1 MLIASFNLLSSSWS
15 NITFLHPPPSLWHN
29 SYTETA
35 FKFPHGNSLFVS
47 QLSDQLFLQSSVFW
61 FLGLTSL
68 LWWSFCSGS
77 SLSSLG
83 KGKKQIWEL
92 ADVKIVFTLI
102 LENLFAYRMTEIIFP
117 QMVEEIAHVTSK
129 FPVLLLNVVVFQTC
143 VWHYSQAHQRLLRL
157 LFILGS
163 LKAHEYRQLGHCRGP
178 VNPLCYDWVTSCAPD
193 ISVPQFWKILMNAT
207 LIPSFCFWFYFAFPG
222 NGFMWMLPL
231 LYSSDDALMTS
242 LCSQYSD
249 SDTPT
254 ALLTLPFLWASLTF
268 SRLLPFI
275 SLSVILWF
283 SISLFSLKTLIT
295 KIFSVFFIPFPFIY
309 PYCLLVC
316 FKFCLACQVFL
327 KCLVADK

>member
-207 LIPSFCFWFYFAFPG
+207 LFLHFVSGFILLSLEMASCGCCLCSTPVMMLSWLLCAANTLTQTLQRLCWLCHFCEHHLHFPDCSLLFLSLWFYDFLFH
-222 NGFMWMLPL
+222 
-231 LYSSDDALMTS
+231 YS
-242 LCSQYSD
+242 
-249 SDTPT
+249 
-254 ALLTLPFLWASLTF
+254 
-268 SRLLPFI
+268 
-275 SLSVILWF
+275 V
-283 SISLFSLKTLIT
+283 
-295 KIFSVFFIPFPFIY
+295 
-309 PYCLLVC
+309 
-316 FKFCLACQVFL
+316 
-327 KCLVADK
+327 